1 MQKARIYVDKD
12 VYKRARYSVQ
22 NLIAK
27 KKKDLFENKLK
38 ESIGKP
44 RDLWENIKS
53 FPIPN
58 KSGGYIVGVLVENQI
73 VKYDISQI

>member
-1 MQKARIYVDKD
+1 M
-12 VYKRARYSVQ
+12 Q

-27 KKKDLFENKLK
+27 KKKDFFENKLK
-38 ESIGKP
+38 ECIGKP
-44 RDLWENIKS
+44 RDLWRAIKS

-58 KSGGYIVGVLVENQI
+58 KYGGYIVGVLVENQI

>member
-1 MQKARIYVDKD
+1 M
-12 VYKRARYSVQ
+12 Q

-27 KKKDLFENKLK
+27 KKKDFFENKLK
-38 ESIGKP
+38 ECIGKP
-44 RDLWENIKS
+44 RDLWKTIKS

-73 VKYDISQI
+73 VEYGISQI